1 MKKNLIFHRAITAS
15 VHPEI
20 SSLCWHL
27 SAQERAN
34 NKLIHPF
41 MKPTMLRQ
49 QIAMG
54 AGRGGK

>member
-1 MKKNLIFHRAITAS
+1 MKKHPIFHRAMTAS
-15 VHPEI
+15 MHPEM
-20 SSLCWHL
+20 SSLCWNL

-41 MKPTMLRQ
+41 MKRTILRQ

-54 AGRGGK
+54 ARRGEK